1 MVPCRIAIQNLF
13 VNDSQPRTPRQV
25 IEALRTTFPGEWT
38 DGTIRAHLI
47 GLSTNHPSA
56 HHYPHLQTF
65 AFLTQTPDGRYAL
78 AGGVAGKLGA
88 PPIVLEQLPQPQALQ
103 AGHRVRP
110 DRKSRMAQRID
121 DLSGSFGD
129 YLREFEHRSVFGGPS
144 VHFHVRAIER
154 RMTHESVR
162 SAIADEE
169 LLELIYA
176 MLTSWGMHRMGPKGA
191 TLVDFEPS
199 CDGIREQL
207 PILEELEPLVITD
220 VDGVAVAD
228 TIWRAVSG
236 ARVSASGTQI
246 VAGTKALHHLLPE
259 LIPPID
265 RTYTIR
271 FFHENTLM
279 PKGDEDAFK
288 EVYPALVDIA
298 MRAGDHL
305 RVNDRSAMNT
315 SRTKI
320 IDNAIIGYVWAKL
333 KVPPDEEPSD
343 T

>member
-1 MVPCRIAIQNLF
+1 MVPCRIAIQSLF
-13 VNDSQPRTPRQV
+13 VENSQPRTPRQV
-25 IEALRTTFPGEWT
+25 IEGLRTIFPGEWT

-78 AGGVAGKLGA
+78 AADAAGQLGA
-88 PPIVLEQLPQPQALQ
+88 PATALVALTQQTSPQRHGA
-103 AGHRVRP
+103 RSKR
-110 DRKSRMAQRID
+110 RSRMAERVE
-121 DLSGSFGD
+121 DLSANFGHF
-129 YLREFEHRSVFGGPS
+129 LQEFEHRAVFGGPS

-162 SAIADEE
+162 SAIGDEE
-169 LLELIYA
+169 LLELIYS

-191 TLVDFEPS
+191 KLVDFEPF
-199 CDGIREQL
+199 CDGIRRQSA
-207 PILEELEPLVITD
+207 ILEELETLSITD
-220 VDGVAVAD
+220 VDNVDAVAGK
-228 TIWRAVSG
+228 IWSAVSS
-236 ARVSASGTQI
+236 ARLSASGTQI
-246 VAGTKALHHLLPE
+246 VAGTKALHHLLPN
-259 LIPPID
+259 LIPPVD

-279 PKGDEDAFK
+279 PRGDEDAFR
-288 EVYPALVDIA
+288 EVYPALAEIA
-298 MRAGDHL
+298 SRVGDCL
-305 RVNDRSAMNT
+305 SVNNRSPMNT

-333 KVPPDEEPSD
+333 KTAADEELTD
-343 T
+343 